1 MTTEEIAEKFSRVSG
16 YKLVN
21 YYQAALPLW
30 IITFDATVIA
40 RKQIPLVDEFILR
53 AIHEGL
59 TTVEEVAG
67 FLGLN
72 EKYIIKCLG
81 RLVSDDTVH
90 SSDNWISLTQRGS
103 ALLDQSKQT
112 QPRREEISILYDGI
126 SRTPIVSGAD
136 WSPITGQQVR
146 QWGLFEVPALPGKS
160 PTEADLDAIDFNRA
174 LPRVAKEKAEIDQV
188 LSATKSGH
196 MRKRFRE
203 AIMLIYQGRTEED
216 ILVRFIS
223 LDARPIE
230 AVNKAFANKRGI
242 KRLHIIEGLK
252 QSRLEV
258 KKELKEDPDSDLV
271 QRIQTEAESNEQ
283 KESKAV
289 DEIQKV
295 IDKQAALHA
304 KSKDDEGIEKL
315 KKQVEDLVAERDSEA
330 RKQKSA
336 SIRYID
342 SFEHVSIFK
351 NALTSAK
358 TRLLVVS
365 PWITDRVMDRAK
377 MKLLEERLKAGVD
390 VYIGYGITKRPGDAP
405 DTRGDYAINS
415 IRALAKRHK
424 NLRFVKLGNT
434 HAKALVFDDCAA
446 IGSFNWMSFGGK
458 DSDGKGRS
466 LVREELSYLVQ
477 DVAKSDEI
485 FNRFLKRFE
494 KFYAKTKPNQNK
506 LSR

>member
-1 MTTEEIAEKFSRVSG
+1 MTTEEIAEKFSRISG

-30 IITFDATVIA
+30 IINFDATVIA

-59 TTVEEVAG
+59 TTVEAIAG

-81 RLVSDDTVH
+81 KLVSDDIIH
-90 SSDNWISLTQRGS
+90 SSDNLVSLTQRGS
-103 ALLDQSKQT
+103 ALLDQSTQT

-126 SRTPIVSGAD
+126 SRTPIVSGID
-136 WSPITGQQVR
+136 WSPITGQQMR
-146 QWGLFEVPALPGKS
+146 QWGLFEIPALPGKS
-160 PTEADLDAIDFNRA
+160 PTEADLEAVDFNRA

-203 AIMLIYQGRTEED
+203 AIMLIYKGRTEED

-230 AVNKAFANKRGI
+230 AVNKAFANKQGI
-242 KRLHIIEGLK
+242 KRLNIIEGLK
-252 QSRLEV
+252 QSRLDV
-258 KKELKEDPDSDLV
+258 QKELKEDPNSDLV

-289 DEIQKV
+289 GKIQKD
-295 IDKQAALHA
+295 IDKQIALHA
-304 KSKDDEGIEKL
+304 KSKDEEEIDKL
-315 KKQVEDLVAERDSEA
+315 KKQVEDLVAARDFEA
-330 RKQKSA
+330 QKQKSA

-342 SFEHVSIFK
+342 SFEHVTIFK
-351 NALTSAK
+351 NALTNAK

-365 PWITDRVMDRAK
+365 PWITDRVMDLAK
-377 MKLLEERLKAGVD
+377 MKLLEARLKAGVN
-390 VYIGYGITKRPGDAP
+390 VYIGYGITKRQKDAP
-405 DTRGDYAINS
+405 DTRGDSAIKS
-415 IRALAKRHK
+415 IRGLAKRHK
-424 NLRFVKLGNT
+424 NLYFIKLGDT

-458 DSDGKGRS
+458 DYDEKGRPS
-466 LVREELSYLVQ
+466 VREELSYLVK
-477 DVAKSDEI
+477 DAAKSDEI
-485 FNRFLKRFE
+485 FNRFLKRFD
-494 KFYAKTKPNQNK
+494 KFYAKMQPNKNK
-506 LSR
+506 T